1 MLGNMKN
8 LNTTKLVCIGLG
20 HVGSSVLAYAMESG
34 LFADIAAIDVN
45 DKVAHGEALDHDQS
59 TGVPGVDHIHVHAG
73 TYADCADADLI
84 IVSAGASM
92 QPDPD
97 NPGSAPDRAELAVSS
112 GHVIRNVM
120 EGITA
125 HTSEAVI
132 LFITNPLDAMV
143 TLAHREFDYPRELLF
158 GTGTMLDS
166 ARLRWA
172 VGRELGI
179 DPKSV
184 TGYMMGEH
192 GMTAFPV
199 LSKLNVQ
206 GLDWEELEELHHG
219 SLPGREE
226 LKETVVGA
234 AYDVFNAKGWTDA
247 GVARSAVAI
256 ARSIMMDEKAVHP
269 VCSMLEGEYGIDD
282 VALSMPSVVGRGGVE
297 KRLTPKLDE
306 WETQKLVESADYIRA
321 TFERAQ
327 G

>member
-1 MLGNMKN
+1 
-8 LNTTKLVCIGLG
+8 
-20 HVGSSVLAYAMESG
+20 
-34 LFADIAAIDVN
+34 
-45 DKVAHGEALDHDQS
+45 
-59 TGVPGVDHIHVHAG
+59 
-73 TYADCADADLI
+73 
-84 IVSAGASM
+84 M

-125 HTSEAVI
+125 HTREAVI

-206 GLDWEELEELHHG
+206 GLGWEELEELHHG
-219 SLPGREE
+219 SLPGKEE

-256 ARSIMMDEKAVHP
+256 ARSIMLDEKAVHP

-297 KRLTPKLDE
+297 KRLAPKLNE
-306 WETQKLVESADYIRA
+306 WETQKLAESASYIRA